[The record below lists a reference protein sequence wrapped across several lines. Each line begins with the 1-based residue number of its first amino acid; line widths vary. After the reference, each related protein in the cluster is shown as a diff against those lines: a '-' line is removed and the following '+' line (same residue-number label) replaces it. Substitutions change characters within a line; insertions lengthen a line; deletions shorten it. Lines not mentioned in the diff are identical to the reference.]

1 MNKKTTKRF
10 FMSNRTVLKRMGE
23 WPKKK
28 SKANKNISQLFNTP
42 PEKNL
47 VWYGMD
53 SRKLLNT

>member
-1 MNKKTTKRF
+1 MNKKTTKKVHEQPD
-10 FMSNRTVLKRMGE
+10 VLKRMGE

-47 VWYGMD
+47 VWYGMVWIQE
-53 SRKLLNT
+53 NY